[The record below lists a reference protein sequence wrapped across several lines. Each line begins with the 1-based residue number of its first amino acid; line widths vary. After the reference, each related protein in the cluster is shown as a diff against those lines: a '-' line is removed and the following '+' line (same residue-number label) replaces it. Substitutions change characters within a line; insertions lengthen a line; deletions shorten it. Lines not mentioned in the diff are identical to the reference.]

1 MAKQIKTTF
10 DHNVLFGAAIQAVT
24 AGADRE
30 QAVAAAAAVMKGRTL
45 VECAQAFVAGDDLE
59 EAIGA
64 GKQGAANRAKE
75 LLEKADIEMEY
86 TAVRTALI
94 PAFWTQDKNPG
105 LPVAKAELTPEQV
118 KDGIK
123 VPTEEQVAAAAALYG
138 KIYMRA
144 QRMAKLI
151 APPVVEEAEALRV
164 PKALQTEINEMH
176 ARLEL
181 LKAQHSAALVAEA
194 RKRATDAA
202 TAAKKKAKAKA
213 AK

>member
-75 LLEKADIEMEY
+75 LLEKAGVEMEF
-86 TAVRTALI
+86 TAVRTALL

-105 LPVAKAELTPEQV
+105 LPVAKHVPAEGATS
-118 KDGIK
+118 
-123 VPTEEQVAAAAALYG
+123 TEEEIAAAKALYG
-138 KIYMRA
+138 KVYMRA
-144 QRMAKLI
+144 ERMAKLI
-151 APPVVEEAEALRV
+151 APPVVEEVKLTV
-164 PKALQTEINEMH
+164 PKTLQAEINEMH

-181 LKAQHSAALVAEA
+181 LKEQHTAAVVAEA

-213 AK
+213 KAAK